1 MDMRPKRGGEV
12 LSLRDVQFR
21 AGLIFL
27 TKHNESKCF
36 FAITVMVGKLPSM
49 LAKVHRVQKG
59 KHKLQSI
66 FFLSEVPYLIKF
78 DLQMQSQNP
87 GE

>member
-49 LAKVHRVQKG
+49 LEST
-59 KHKLQSI
+59 QSTERKTEI
-66 FFLSEVPYLIKF
+66 TE
-78 DLQMQSQNP
+78 
-87 GE
+87 

>member
-1 MDMRPKRGGEV
+1 MRPKQGGEV

-49 LAKVHRVQKG
+49 LEST
-59 KHKLQSI
+59 QSTERKTEITEQI
-66 FFLSEVPYLIKF
+66 FPSEVPYLIKLE
-78 DLQMQSQNP
+78 LQMQSQNP